1 RPAPEP
7 WTNRGVGPDQR
18 NSHREIHDDV
28 AHHCG
33 RGRHLRRES
42 RLERVRLSFH
52 SRGESVIA
60 QEVDDV
66 EDESGDDA
74 SNDDLLDVHGHTI
87 LARKWI
93 RRAWGRVSLTL
104 AGGARRKKGRRPWRG
119 AGGRSTGR

>member
-1 RPAPEP
+1 M
-7 WTNRGVGPDQR
+7 
-18 NSHREIHDDV
+18 
-28 AHHCG
+28 
-33 RGRHLRRES
+33 RRES

-93 RRAWGRVSLTL
+93 RRAWERVSITS
-104 AGGARRKKGRRPWRG
+104 AAASRRKKEGRPWREARG
-119 AGGRSTGR
+119 KSTERVRGVRGVDPSC